1 MPINSRVKFEMSSD
15 ESALMARP
23 IRRSRELVPFV
34 ICKVVPYLLYSLPDV
49 PSASWLFFVF
59 LLNLADIFLCSFFFA
74 YELAG
79 VTWTVKQWQG
89 NLKDLIEF
97 KFKPEPFT
105 AAVLDMNVFWFVSI
119 GVVFIWVIP
128 MFVNLLK
135 LRLFTF
141 LTLGTIAALQ
151 GFSLFLYG
159 KSMLVARH
167 QGDEYLRNLLLTAT
181 SSEREEFAEA
191 ASFDDDSR

>member
-1 MPINSRVKFEMSSD
+1 MSSD
-15 ESALMARP
+15 ERVLVGRQA
-23 IRRSRELVPFV
+23 RRSRELVPFV
-34 ICKVVPYLLYSLPDV
+34 ICKVVPYVVYSLPDV
-49 PSASWLFFVF
+49 PSVSWLFFVF
-59 LLNLADIFLCSFFFA
+59 LLNLVDIFLCSFFFA

-79 VTWTVKQWQG
+79 VSWHVKRWQG
-89 NLKDLIEF
+89 NLRDVIGF
-97 KFKPEPFT
+97 RFKPEPFT
-105 AAVLDMNVFWFVSI
+105 AAVLDMNVFWFLSI
-119 GVVFIWVIP
+119 GAVFIWVIP

-141 LTLGTIAALQ
+141 LALGAVAALQ
-151 GFSLFLYG
+151 GFSVFLYG

-181 SSEREEFAEA
+181 SSEREVFAEA